1 MDLSQ
6 TLPVTTLFSK
16 KSYFS
21 LRTSYK
27 YLLWCTND
35 QNVHIHTFHKSW
47 SFIWGWFFLW
57 VSLTEF
63 LYLRTEQ
70 SQHIVINL
78 WCVKWFIFWDFS
90 DEYSAFKSHRNVL
103 LIYEASLN
111 FPLNDFLQSK
121 IMPKLSSLQ
130 KITHIIV
137 IVDKKNNCSL
147 SICIYYVP
155 SAFLIK

>member
-90 DEYSAFKSHRNVL
+90 DEYSAFKSHRNAFAYLWSFLELSFEWL
-103 LIYEASLN
+103 LAI
-111 FPLNDFLQSK
+111 
-121 IMPKLSSLQ
+121 
-130 KITHIIV
+130 
-137 IVDKKNNCSL
+137 KNNAKIIFISKNHTHYCNSW
-147 SICIYYVP
+147 
-155 SAFLIK
+155 